1 MIKKILSL
9 LLLIILIDT
18 SFSQTT
24 TTPPNTKARMTYMGT
39 FDAGQPNVG
48 IFKMY
53 DPTDGVVCYIMTP
66 ENVVSKN
73 INNKITYEGN
83 SIGSIS
89 CVKILNPPSTNNVNP
104 SSTNIK
110 KTEDNKTKEKPSE
123 KK

>member
-9 LLLIILIDT
+9 LLLIISTNSTL
-18 SFSQTT
+18 SQTT
-24 TTPPNTKARMTYMGT
+24 NTQTNTKARMTYMGT

-53 DPTDGVVCYIMTP
+53 DPTDGIVCYIMTP
-66 ENVVSKN
+66 ENVISKN

-89 CVKILNPPSTNNVNP
+89 CVKVLNPPATNNINP

-110 KTEDNKTKEKPSE
+110 KTEDNKNKEKPIE